1 MKIKRRREK
10 PTVRREEI
18 LNAAVHVACKLGY
31 QSITRESVA
40 NAAQTSCALV
50 TRYFVTMDCLKRAV
64 VDTAIER
71 EILPIVAQVISL
83 GDKQTANI
91 KNSLKQK
98 VIAFIKG

>member
-1 MKIKRRREK
+1 
-10 PTVRREEI
+10 
-18 LNAAVHVACKLGY
+18 
-31 QSITRESVA
+31 
-40 NAAQTSCALV
+40 
-50 TRYFVTMDCLKRAV
+50 MDCLKRAV